1 MGSLG
6 APVELFPCELD
17 VTCSSP
23 GSHPYGGN
31 PSPDTLCGD
40 VLCTGLPFYFI
51 ILSYI
56 CGLIV
61 AKIPPK
67 DQKVDDMAPGS
78 PNGNNNVTS
87 MPKDSELYKAKR
99 IEALRKY
106 EILVEFEK
114 QLIPVFGKHE
124 NR

>member
-1 MGSLG
+1 MHAKHGTEIAGISGTAFVLPTEAIQSIAG
-6 APVELFPCELD
+6 EEF
-17 VTCSSP
+17 
-23 GSHPYGGN
+23 HGGHSWGE
-31 PSPDTLCGD
+31 P
-40 VLCTGLPFYFI
+40 
-51 ILSYI
+51 